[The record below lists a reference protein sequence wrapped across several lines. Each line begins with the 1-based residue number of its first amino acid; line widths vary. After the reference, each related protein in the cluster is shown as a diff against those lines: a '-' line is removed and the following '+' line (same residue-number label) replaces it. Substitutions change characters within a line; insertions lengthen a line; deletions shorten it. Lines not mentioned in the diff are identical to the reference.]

1 MWVPCVKGNIAW
13 FYNHGLVTYKVVDIV
28 VEIQGVAMMRTKRN
42 MLYTC
47 TALRCVIECTCN
59 ICKSNIDCR
68 LQSDVCSTQCG
79 VHHIKVSHMFDATTD
94 VYILVTDDKYMSEYP
109 YGYAGIPSS
118 CAVCSQDVL
127 QHQIYHLVYHTTCR
141 YCKFE
146 FRPLELLL
154 DNNHK
159 MS

>member
-1 MWVPCVKGNIAW
+1 
-13 FYNHGLVTYKVVDIV
+13 
-28 VEIQGVAMMRTKRN
+28 MMRTKRN

-47 TALRCVIECTCN
+47 TALRCVIECPCN
-59 ICKSNIDCR
+59 ICNSNIDCR

-94 VYILVTDDKYMSEYP
+94 LYTLVTDDKYMSEYQYT

-159 MS
+159 MSYK

>member
-1 MWVPCVKGNIAW
+1 
-13 FYNHGLVTYKVVDIV
+13 VTYKVVDLV

-47 TALRCVIECTCN
+47 TALRCVIECPCN
-59 ICKSNIDCR
+59 ICNSNIDCR

-94 VYILVTDDKYMSEYP
+94 LYTLVTDDKYMSEYQKT

-159 MS
+159 MSYK